1 MTRMIGLYPLELAPY
16 FITGSLHTACHR
28 LDRSRIDLRQL
39 LQFGAELPI
48 DIQCSVRTRRIE
60 YLAGRYCARQ
70 ALDALGAATWRVGR
84 KADGAPDWPDG
95 VVGSLSHTQER
106 VIACVAWQSEWQGL
120 GVDVETIVDERML
133 LSIEHLVFTP
143 MDRLLMQRSRLNAV
157 EIATLIFSAKE
168 AFYKFIHPQTHAS
181 LDFKDVSIQAVDRE
195 GFTLELHKSLR
206 EGWKKGS
213 WVQGKYL
220 IESNHVMTLIATTR
234 T

>member
-1 MTRMIGLYPLELAPY
+1 
-16 FITGSLHTACHR
+16 
-28 LDRSRIDLRQL
+28 
-39 LQFGAELPI
+39 
-48 DIQCSVRTRRIE
+48 
-60 YLAGRYCARQ
+60 
-70 ALDALGAATWRVGR
+70 
-84 KADGAPDWPDG
+84 
-95 VVGSLSHTQER
+95 
-106 VIACVAWQSEWQGL
+106 
-120 GVDVETIVDERML
+120 
-133 LSIEHLVFTP
+133 
-143 MDRLLMQRSRLNAV
+143 MQRSRLNAV